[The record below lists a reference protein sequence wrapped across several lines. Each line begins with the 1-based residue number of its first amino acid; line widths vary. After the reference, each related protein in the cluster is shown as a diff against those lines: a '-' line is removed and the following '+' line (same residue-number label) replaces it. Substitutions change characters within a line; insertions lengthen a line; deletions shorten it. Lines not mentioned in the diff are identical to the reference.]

1 MAQYG
6 EVRVDFITYTSGV
19 SDNVTVTVSSLVDKN
34 TVSGN
39 LTVSGEASI
48 QGGLFALSGITTT
61 TGTFASGTVAN
72 PSITFTGD
80 LDTGLYEPLTDELG
94 IAVGGLARAVVS
106 TTGVAFG
113 GAGAITTPVGTSGQ
127 RPTAVEGMIR
137 LNSEAGSFEG
147 YRNGSWQQ
155 LTDTPGAD
163 LNPTFETVT
172 VQSGLTVSGDAL
184 FSSGITVSGTISGLT
199 ITGESVNTTA
209 LTATVVTGTTI
220 TGDSVNTT
228 ALTSTVITGVTIT
241 GTTVNVGDFT
251 SQTISGVSVNATTI
265 TGQTISGVG
274 FAATSITGTTITGTS
289 INAVTITGQ
298 TITGTTV
305 NATAITGQSIS
316 GLTVNATTANATT
329 ANIVSGIFASGTAAA
344 PSITFSGDKDT
355 GIYTAE
361 AGNINF
367 TTQGVE
373 RVSISESGVITA
385 KNGAVAEIANLAWS
399 ATPTPDFASSCN
411 FNLVL
416 SGGTTLGN
424 PTNATPGQVGSI
436 FVIQDGVGSHSFAY
450 DTNWDFIDGSGFAV
464 SGTANSVSRL
474 DYIVRTA
481 TSIHCV
487 GTGPYS

>member
-61 TGTFASGTVAN
+61 TGTFASGTVTN

-80 LDTGLYEPLTDELG
+80 LDTGLYEPLTDEVG

-137 LNSEAGSFEG
+137 LNSEAGDFEG

-220 TGDSVNTT
+220 TG
-228 ALTSTVITGVTIT
+228 
-241 GTTVNVGDFT
+241 TTVNIGNFT
-251 SQTISGVSVNATTI
+251 SQTISVVSVNATTI

-274 FAATSITGTTITGTS
+274 FAATSITGTTITGTA

-344 PSITFSGDKDT
+344 PSVTFSGDKDT

-399 ATPTPDFASSCN
+399 ATPTPNFASSCN